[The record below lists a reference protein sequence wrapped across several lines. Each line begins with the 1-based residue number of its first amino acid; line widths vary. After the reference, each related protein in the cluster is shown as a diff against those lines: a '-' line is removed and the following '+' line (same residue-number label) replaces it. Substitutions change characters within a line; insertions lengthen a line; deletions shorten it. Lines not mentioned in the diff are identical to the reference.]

1 MRSEMPPVP
10 PAPGSAS
17 RPDISEQLR
26 SFSPT
31 EMMGNIDK
39 VSHIVRKIRL
49 KQGGVGS
56 QDDEVT
62 LYRMMM
68 DLKFM
73 VDIADGLTMHVHQLQ
88 AASKESEAQL
98 AGIRQYYEEK
108 LQVLRQ
114 KAEANGDS
122 VQPAK
127 VII

>member
-1 MRSEMPPVP
+1 
-10 PAPGSAS
+10 
-17 RPDISEQLR
+17 
-26 SFSPT
+26 
-31 EMMGNIDK
+31 MGNIDK